1 MKSNRLMAAG
11 CVGVAVI
18 AIAVLTGRVGALI
31 GIVFLV
37 AVFGAGAFFLLRVL
51 QPVVPDGCVGVVTKH
66 RTALKVT
73 AKESSQ
79 PEWLT
84 NSHIRVDGSDGVQ
97 ASILR
102 EGQTAPWPPL
112 IYSVRME
119 PMTVVEHG
127 LVGLVV
133 ASDGAEYVNYRDRP
147 SFSGNNLQDA
157 TAFLVNGGGKGYQP
171 YAIPE
176 GSYSLNPDL
185 FEVIS
190 IPVSKRNLR
199 FDTSDRGPMAYDRG
213 LGPIVIPARDGVEV
227 TISLGVEI
235 QVNDPVTFGHVY
247 GVSREKA
254 RREEAHAKRTTAAE
268 RLSDIVPR
276 PPHQA
281 PPPPN
286 QIPLPHPTA
295 APRIPGPG
303 DVDEQRDD
311 DLFRTLIGREI
322 QKFITDTYERLVL
335 SHESAEEVRA
345 NITSLTDS
353 VSKLLSADLADKG
366 ITVGK
371 VTASAE
377 VERSL
382 TGIDAEAAR
391 ERKRVGLEQAR
402 TEVAEEAEKTAQH
415 QARADTALLREQEA
429 AWLEARINTLGRD
442 YAEDHLRT
450 ETIMN
455 GIPDN
460 YVDVWGGLIP
470 AVLAAVTSGKLS
482 MGQVTQALDQGRSQ
496 AANPPPSDG
505 GPQPTS

>member
-1 MKSNRLMAAG
+1 MKTNRLIAAG
-11 CVGVAVI
+11 FLGVVI
-18 AIAVLTGRVGALI
+18 IALAVLTGRVGTLI

-37 AVFGAGAFFLLRVL
+37 AAFGAGAFFLLRAV

-66 RTALKVT
+66 RTPLKMT
-73 AKESSQ
+73 ATEHQQ
-79 PEWLT
+79 PDWLKH
-84 NSHIRVDGSDGVQ
+84 SRIRVDGSDGVQ

-119 PMTVVEHG
+119 PITVVEHG

-133 ASDGAEYVNYRDRP
+133 ASDGAEHVNYQDRP
-147 SFSGNNLQDA
+147 SFTGNDLQDA
-157 TAFLVNGGGKGYQP
+157 AHFLVRGGGKGYQP

-176 GSYSLNPDL
+176 GSYNLNPDL
-185 FEVIS
+185 FEIIS

-199 FDTSDRGPMAYDRG
+199 FDTSERGPMAYDKG
-213 LGPIVIPARDGVEV
+213 LGPIVIPARDGVDV

-235 QVNDPVTFGHVY
+235 QVVDPVTFGHVY
-247 GVSREKA
+247 GASQEKA
-254 RREEAHAKRTTAAE
+254 RREEAHAKRSTAAE
-268 RLSDIVPR
+268 RLNAVVPR
-276 PPHQA
+276 PPHQ
-281 PPPPN
+281 PPPPH
-286 QIPLPHPTA
+286 QPTTPRLP
-295 APRIPGPG
+295 RPG
-303 DVDEQRDD
+303 DIDEQRDD
-311 DLFRTLIGREI
+311 DLFRTLIGREV

-382 TGIDAEAAR
+382 TGISAEAAR
-391 ERKRVGLEQAR
+391 ERKRVELEQAR
-402 TEVAEEAEKTAQH
+402 TEVAEEAEKTARY

-442 YAEDHLRT
+442 WAEDHLRT
-450 ETIMN
+450 ETIMS

-460 YVDVWGGLIP
+460 YVDLWGGLIP
-470 AVLAAVTSGKLS
+470 AVLAAVTGGKLS
-482 MGQVTQALDQGRSQ
+482 LGQVTQALEHGRTQAGDQ
-496 AANPPPSDG
+496 NPPGDG
-505 GPQPTS
+505 PRTT